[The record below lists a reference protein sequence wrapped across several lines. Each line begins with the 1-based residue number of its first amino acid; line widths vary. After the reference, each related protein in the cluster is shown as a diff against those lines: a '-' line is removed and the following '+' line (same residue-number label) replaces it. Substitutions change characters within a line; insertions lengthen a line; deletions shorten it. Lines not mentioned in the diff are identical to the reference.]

1 MWEKIKNNGILQIIL
16 EICVLLTIIFLV
28 VLFIKLKTDSKV
40 PYHESNT
47 SLLYKKI
54 NSSDSE
60 LIFKGEPNNN
70 YLTFNNLLWRIVRVN
85 KDGTVLLILDK
96 PINKLPWKYE
106 NDYDIIK
113 YLNNEFLNELDKSKL
128 VKNKLCDN
136 EINNLDD
143 IKCENKTSN
152 YVSLLDAS
160 SFITSIDN
168 TSFISGE
175 DNLIWLNNSYDG
187 IEYFHTNGSKI
198 SHSESTNY
206 YDIKPVVT
214 LNRNTAYEGGNG
226 TINNPYIIKNDKIS
240 IGNQVRINNDEFTVI
255 STKNNIKLL
264 ANNYIENVSY
274 NDAINYLNTVYYD
287 SLEYKKYLLNND
299 CNEVIIDNNS
309 IKENKSKNKICMLN
323 IYDLKMN
330 DISDGYLLS
339 KIDNY
344 YIVFDNQIIYGS
356 EGVVHKIYPV
366 ITISKNS
373 EFKKENNIYI
383 LKK

>member
-1 MWEKIKNNGILQIIL
+1 MWEKIKNNSILQIIL

-28 VLFIKLKTDSKV
+28 VLFIKLRTDSKT
-40 PYHESNT
+40 PYQESTT

-60 LIFKGEPNNN
+60 LVFKGEPNNN
-70 YLTFNNLLWRIVRVN
+70 YLIFNNLLWRIVRVN
-85 KDGTVLLILDK
+85 KDGTVLLIVDK
-96 PINKLPWKYE
+96 PINKLPWKHE

-113 YLNNEFLNELDKSKL
+113 YLNNDFLNELDKSKL

-214 LNRNTAYEGGNG
+214 LNRNIAYEGGNG
-226 TINNPYIIKNDKIS
+226 TINNPYTIKNNKIS

-274 NDAINYLNTVYYD
+274 NDAINYLNTAYYE
-287 SLEYKKYLLNND
+287 SLDYKKYLLNND
-299 CNEVIIDNNS
+299 CNEVIIDNNN

-330 DISDGYLLS
+330 NISDGYLLS
-339 KIDNY
+339 KIENY
-344 YIVFDNQIIYGS
+344 YIVFDNRIIYGS